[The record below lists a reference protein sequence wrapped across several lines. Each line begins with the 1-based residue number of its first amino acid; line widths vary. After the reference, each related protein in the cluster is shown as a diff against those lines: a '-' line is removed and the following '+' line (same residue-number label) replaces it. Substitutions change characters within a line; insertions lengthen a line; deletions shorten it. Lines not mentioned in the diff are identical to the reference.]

1 MKPTGLKRGKAD
13 RKFGQ
18 KLFLKPFR
26 GHTQKAA
33 FTRRSYRPGAHGQER
48 VRNRSR
54 SPEYKMQLLEKQRIR
69 AIYGVS
75 DKAFKNIVRNAEARV
90 SGTAEGADNVLDLI
104 AETLETRLDNV
115 VYRGGLAPS
124 RSMARQF
131 ISHGH
136 ILVNGR
142 RMSIRSHQTEKGD
155 VISVRPESLNKPLF
169 AELPQTLS
177 KHKPPKWLQ
186 VDAKKASVTVTGK
199 PDREEAMGEAELSK
213 VVEFYAR

>member
-1 MKPTGLKRGKAD
+1 MKPTGMKRGKAD

-54 SPEYKMQLLEKQRIR
+54 SPEYKLQLLEKQRIR
-69 AIYGVS
+69 AMYGIS
-75 DKAFKNIVRNAEARV
+75 DKVFKRMVRDAEERV
-90 SGTAEGADNVLDLI
+90 SGSAEGADNVLDLI
-104 AETLETRLDNV
+104 AEMLETRLENA

-124 RSMARQF
+124 RSMARQY

-142 RMSIRSHQTEKGD
+142 RMTIRSHEVGQGD
-155 VISVRPESLNKPLF
+155 IVSVRPQSLEKPMF
-169 AELPQTLS
+169 AELKETLS
-177 KHKPPKWLQ
+177 KHKPPKWIS
-186 VDAKKASVTVTGK
+186 VDAKDAAFTVTGK
-199 PDREEAMGEAELSK
+199 PDREEALGEAELAK

>member
-1 MKPTGLKRGKAD
+1 MKPTGMKRGKAD

-33 FTRRSYRPGAHGQER
+33 FTRRSYRPGIHGQSR

-54 SPEYKMQLLEKQRIR
+54 SPEYKLQLLEKQRIR
-69 AIYGVS
+69 AVYGIS
-75 DKAFKNIVRNAEARV
+75 DRVFKRLVRDAEARV
-90 SGTAEGADNVLDLI
+90 SGTAVGADNVLDLI
-104 AETLETRLDNV
+104 AEQLETRLDNI
-115 VYRGGLAPS
+115 VYRGGIAPS

-136 ILVNGR
+136 ITVNGR
-142 RMSIRSHQTEKGD
+142 RMTIRSFQPKKDD
-155 VISVRPESLNKPLF
+155 VIAVRKESRPKAPF
-169 AELPQTLS
+169 AEIEQTLS
-177 KHKPPKWLQ
+177 KYKPPKWLQ
-186 VDAKKASVTVTGK
+186 VDAKDASITVTGA
-199 PDREEAMGEAELSK
+199 PERAEALGEVELAK